1 LRHGVFS
8 RGRRHRHAA
17 LAITKLTLKTL
28 HTERLRIRRMSAA
41 DDAAFM
47 LSLLNDPSWLRFI
60 GDRGVR
66 TLADAQ
72 AYIENGPVEMY
83 GRLGFGFCMVEGKH
97 AAGQRLGLC
106 GLAQRDYLD
115 SPDIGFAFLPQHGG
129 QGYAFEAAAELLRYA
144 QGELDLKS
152 ILATTR
158 VDNLRS
164 QKLLEKLGLR
174 FERMIPHPDG
184 SERQLMVYAIRAS

>member
-1 LRHGVFS
+1 
-8 RGRRHRHAA
+8 
-17 LAITKLTLKTL
+17 LKTL
-28 HTERLRIRRMSAA
+28 QTERLRIRRMAA

-72 AYIENGPVEMY
+72 RYIENGPVEMY
-83 GRLGFGFCMVEGKH
+83 ARLGFGFCLVESND
-97 AAGQRLGLC
+97 AARIPLGAC
-106 GLAQRDYLD
+106 GISQRDYLEQ
-115 SPDIGFAFLPQHGG
+115 PDLGFAFLPQYSG
-129 QGYAFEAAAELLRYA
+129 QGYAFEAAAAVLRYA
-144 QGELDLKS
+144 QTELGLKC

-164 QKLLEKLGLR
+164 QNLLQKLGLR
-174 FERMIPHPDG
+174 FERLMPHPDG
-184 SERQLMVYAIRAS
+184 SDRQLMVYGIRAP